1 MTRKPQDTSAE
12 EPDGGNLHVRIRR
25 GPGLGDRPGLLNTGY
40 PFSCLPDEFKGKRV
54 LITGGTKG
62 VGAATVQR
70 FQMSGAL
77 VATTARSESSESQS
91 YLIFIK
97 AALGTASGVREVA
110 DRIELEWGGI
120 DILVNNVGGTETKPG
135 GFEVLTDQDWQ
146 TVLNINLLAA
156 VRLDRAF
163 LPGMIERKSG
173 VVIHVSSIS
182 HRLPFSNS
190 TLALAA

>member
-54 LITGGTKG
+54 LVTGGTKG

-77 VATTARSESSESQS
+77 VATTARSESSEGLPSR
-91 YLIFIK
+91 LFIR
-97 AALGTASGVREVA
+97 ADIGIASGVQEVV
-110 DRIELEWGGI
+110 DRIEREWGGV
-120 DILVNNVGGTETKPG
+120 DILVNNAGG
-135 GFEVLTDQDWQ
+135 
-146 TVLNINLLAA
+146 
-156 VRLDRAF
+156 
-163 LPGMIERKSG
+163 
-173 VVIHVSSIS
+173 
-182 HRLPFSNS
+182 
-190 TLALAA
+190 

>member
-1 MTRKPQDTSAE
+1 M
-12 EPDGGNLHVRIRR
+12 
-25 GPGLGDRPGLLNTGY
+25 TGY

-91 YLIFIK
+91 SLIFIK
-97 AALGTASGVREVA
+97 ADLGTASGVREVV
-110 DRIELEWGGI
+110 DRIEREWGGI

-163 LPGMIERKSG
+163 LPGMIE
-173 VVIHVSSIS
+173 
-182 HRLPFSNS
+182 
-190 TLALAA
+190 